1 MGTEGR
7 QRLPFR
13 RSGPLFLC
21 KDVIRVPH
29 PSGGSRVWKSPRAAE
44 EVQER
49 EAAAQ
54 TEVHMKFKALLL
66 ALVATLVV
74 ASGAAAKNGGG
85 NGKGHAQ
92 ATHSQSASQGSKH
105 EAKGHTTKA
114 PKSKVKKPK
123 KHEAAAAE
131 EAGVEPALVDAAGV
145 DEPSTEATNPAWTC
159 KALMDALEFVTD
171 YGTNTNGANAFG
183 KCVSSVAHGEEEV
196 TEVPAEPGA
205 ACEAVVP
212 AAVESTEVKAED
224 EESSDVADEE
234 SSDVPE
240 VPVCEA
246 ADGTETTAPT
256 AADDT
261 SSTGDTTGAVDG
273 TVADPAVPSADDALL
288 AAARAVKAFAATL

>member
-1 MGTEGR
+1 
-7 QRLPFR
+7 
-13 RSGPLFLC
+13 
-21 KDVIRVPH
+21 
-29 PSGGSRVWKSPRAAE
+29 
-44 EVQER
+44 
-49 EAAAQ
+49 
-54 TEVHMKFKALLL
+54 MKFKALLL

-145 DEPSTEATNPAWTC
+145 DEPSAEATNPAWTC

-183 KCVSSVAHGEEEV
+183 KCVSSVAHGEEE
-196 TEVPAEPGA
+196 TAEVPAEPGA
-205 ACEAVVP
+205 ACEAVAP

-246 ADGTETTAPT
+246 ADGTETIAPPAVDGT
-256 AADDT
+256 P
-261 SSTGDTTGAVDG
+261 TGDTTGAVNG
-273 TVADPAVPSADDALL
+273 TVADPTVPSADEALL
-288 AAARAVKAFAATL
+288 AAALAVKAFAATL